1 MPKVQLMRV
10 RNVLFRAQFFH
21 YMPIQVSME
30 LHLLNIHQSLV
41 ISTKEDLS

>member
-10 RNVLFRAQFFH
+10 RNVLFRAQFFY

-30 LHLLNIHQSLV
+30 LYLLNIHQSLA
-41 ISTKEDLS
+41 ISTKADQS